1 MASKTA
7 RERYAKK
14 NETEELKRAF
24 NIIDM
29 CEGLGRP
36 GTHARAQRPRLF
48 ARLRVIARSA
58 LSCWGPGRRQAPRV
72 ANRRAVPS
80 RALFPQKEGRAGGRG

>member
-1 MASKTA
+1 MNASSKA

-29 CEGLGRP
+29 
-36 GTHARAQRPRLF
+36 
-48 ARLRVIARSA
+48 
-58 LSCWGPGRRQAPRV
+58 
-72 ANRRAVPS
+72 
-80 RALFPQKEGRAGGRG
+80 